1 MGYAILSS
9 LMDPVMSS
17 MSICRVRQ
25 IKNTLRQ
32 STKLL
37 KLDDV
42 NFQGCEAETDQP
54 RAEKVLIWR
63 MTEDNTDKLLEEF
76 SSNPKKFHNEG
87 ILEFKRTKM
96 VQLLDTSDLECSYE
110 VMYVYI
116 IE

>member
-1 MGYAILSS
+1 
-9 LMDPVMSS
+9 MDPVMSS
-17 MSICRVRQ
+17 MSMGRVRQ

-42 NFQGCEAETDQP
+42 NFQGCEAETNQP
-54 RAEKVLIWR
+54 RAEKVLFWR
-63 MTEDNTDKLLEEF
+63 MTEDNTDKLLDEF